1 MEFLLDVCLVVEPQ
15 GQDVCFLFFFK
26 VLKSGLILQKYR
38 T

>member
-15 GQDVCFLFFFK
+15 GQDVCFFFK